1 MVAGWGATETHSVSR
16 FVSIGVPRLDS
27 HVFSSD
33 IQSFRNYQQ
42 QSVTVG
48 CFQSLITMLNSVLD
62 GKKVS
67 KIHAQETQEVL
78 SCAVTEVLGNSMAL
92 SVGEKAV
99 ENQTSLAYMPM

>member
-1 MVAGWGATETHSVSR
+1 
-16 FVSIGVPRLDS
+16 
-27 HVFSSD
+27 
-33 IQSFRNYQQ
+33 
-42 QSVTVG
+42 
-48 CFQSLITMLNSVLD
+48 MLNSVLD

-99 ENQTSLAYMPM
+99 ESQTSLAYMPM